1 MLLNNDSQGF
11 RRAQFGV
18 VPVRSLLIGMKCPG
32 CSERLDMRDQ
42 VKFPPGFKLRPH
54 WHPEAVR
61 TVVILSGALYY
72 ANGEQWDE
80 SKLKPFPAGTFFSE
94 LPRVPH
100 YAWARDGEVVLQLTG
115 IGPTGTQLI
124 EPAK

>member
-32 CSERLDMRDQ
+32 CSEWLDMRDQ

-61 TVVILSGALYY
+61 TVVILSGALYSQTGSSGTK
-72 ANGEQWDE
+72 ASSSHSPPARSSPNSRG
-80 SKLKPFPAGTFFSE
+80 FPTTRGQET
-94 LPRVPH
+94 
-100 YAWARDGEVVLQLTG
+100 AR
-115 IGPTGTQLI
+115 
-124 EPAK
+124 

>member
-32 CSERLDMRDQ
+32 CSEWLDMRDQ

-80 SKLKPFPAGTFFSE
+80 SKLKPLLIANWRACTANRDNTMTLKLTLG
-94 LPRVPH
+94 LPILL
-100 YAWARDGEVVLQLTG
+100 LQQTHLS
-115 IGPTGTQLI
+115 
-124 EPAK
+124 

>member
-42 VKFPPGFKLRPH
+42 VKFPPASSSGRIGIPRRC
-54 WHPEAVR
+54 E

-72 ANGEQWDE
+72 ANGDQWDE

-94 LPRVPH
+94 LPRVPR
-100 YAWARDGEVVLQLTG
+100 YAWARDGEVFLQLTG
-115 IGPTGTQLI
+115 IGPTGTTMI

>member
-1 MLLNNDSQGF
+1 
-11 RRAQFGV
+11 
-18 VPVRSLLIGMKCPG
+18 
-32 CSERLDMRDQ
+32 
-42 VKFPPGFKLRPH
+42 
-54 WHPEAVR
+54 VR

-100 YAWARDGEVVLQLTG
+100 YAWGRDGEVVLQLTG
-115 IGPTGTQLI
+115 IGPTGTTMI

>member
-1 MLLNNDSQGF
+1 MLLNNGSQGF

-32 CSERLDMRDQ
+32 CSEWLDMRDQ

-54 WHPEAVR
+54 WHLEAVR
-61 TVVILSGALYY
+61 TVVILFGALYY

-80 SKLKPFPAGTFFSE
+80 SKLSHSPPARSSPNSRGFPTTRGQET
-94 LPRVPH
+94 
-100 YAWARDGEVVLQLTG
+100 AR
-115 IGPTGTQLI
+115 
-124 EPAK
+124 